1 MVNAA
6 RVEPYVAVCGEDLKA
21 YLVVDKQV
29 IDRVNIENLPITLL
43 SAFFVYSIC
52 YPKGCVNFYTFLEIT
67 MLHYSAEKA
76 PASIK
81 HLLTKICH

>member
-43 SAFFVYSIC
+43 SAFFVY
-52 YPKGCVNFYTFLEIT
+52 N
-67 MLHYSAEKA
+67 ML
-76 PASIK
+76 P
-81 HLLTKICH
+81 